1 MKKEE
6 FVESIFFNG
15 KLVNVG
21 LDDAG
26 QSYFIEYVD
35 EHGDLNEESVGSYNT
50 DYKGYIEYTLGT
62 PDLCEKNQEICWGQ
76 NLSKNNVPQKCPHPH
91 KYGYCDKCPYQDYE
105 WYVRCQLRNLGVIDR
120 HGDVLNPEFKKLFE
134 ESFLD
139 SKNKN

>member
-6 FVESIFFNG
+6 FVESVFFNG
-15 KLVNVG
+15 KLINIG

-26 QSYFIEYVD
+26 QSYFIEYVN

-76 NLSKNNVPQKCPHPH
+76 NLSKNNVPPKCPHPH

-120 HGDVLNPEFKKLFE
+120 HGDVLNQEFKRLFE
-134 ESFLD
+134 ETILVD
-139 SKNKN
+139 KDKN

>member
-6 FVESIFFNG
+6 FIESIFFNG

-35 EHGDLNEESVGSYNT
+35 DHGDLNEESVGSYNA

-62 PDLCEKNQEICWGQ
+62 PDLCEKHQEICWGQ
-76 NLSKNNVPQKCPHPH
+76 NLSKNNVPKKCPHPH
-91 KYGYCDKCPYQDYE
+91 KYGYCDRCPYQDYE

-120 HGDVLNPEFKKLFE
+120 HGDVLNPEFKKFFE
-134 ESFLD
+134 ESLLGD
-139 SKNKN
+139 KDKN

>member
-6 FVESIFFNG
+6 FIESIFFNG

-35 EHGDLNEESVGSYNT
+35 DQGNLNEESAGSYNT
-50 DYKGYIEYTLGT
+50 NYKGYIEYTLGT
-62 PDLCEKNQEICWGQ
+62 PDLCEKHQEICWGQ
-76 NLSKNNVPQKCPHPH
+76 NLSKNNVPKKCPHPH
-91 KYGYCDKCPYQDYE
+91 KYGYCDRCPYQNYE

-120 HGDVLNPEFKKLFE
+120 HGDVLNPEFKKFFE
-134 ESFLD
+134 ESLLGNKE
-139 SKNKN
+139 KN

>member
-6 FVESIFFNG
+6 FIESIFFNG

-35 EHGDLNEESVGSYNT
+35 DQGNLREESVGSYNT
-50 DYKGYIEYTLGT
+50 NYKGYIEYLFG
-62 PDLCEKNQEICWGQ
+62 DLNICEKYKEICLNQ
-76 NLSKNNVPQKCPHPH
+76 NFSINNIPEKCPHPH
-91 KYGYCDKCPYQDYE
+91 KYGYCDRCPYQDYE
-105 WYVRCQLRNLGVIDR
+105 WYVHCQLRNLGVLDR

-134 ESFLD
+134 EILLD
-139 SKNKN
+139 NKEKK

>member
-26 QSYFIEYVD
+26 QSYFIEYVND
-35 EHGDLNEESVGSYNT
+35 RGELKEESVGSYNEN
-50 DYKGYIEYTLGT
+50 YNGYVEYTFGT
-62 PDLCEKNQEICWGQ
+62 PDLCEKHFEIFLDQ
-76 NLSKNNVPQKCPHPH
+76 KLSKNNATQKCPHPH
-91 KYGYCDKCPYQDYE
+91 KYGYCDRCPYQDYE

-134 ESFLD
+134 EILLD
-139 SKNKN
+139 NKDKN

>member
-35 EHGDLNEESVGSYNT
+35 KNGILRESSIGSYNT
-50 DYKGYIEYTLGT
+50 DYMEYIEYLFGN
-62 PDLCEKNQEICWGQ
+62 PNMCEKHKEICLDQ
-76 NLSKNNVPQKCPHPH
+76 NLSKNNVPKKCPHPH
-91 KYGYCDKCPYQDYE
+91 IYGYCDRCPYQDYE
-105 WYVRCQLRNLGVIDR
+105 WYIRCQLRNLGVLDR
-120 HGDVLNPEFKKLFE
+120 HGDVLNPEFKHLFE
-134 ESFLD
+134 ENKD
-139 SKNKN
+139 KN